1 MSQITKIN
9 MWGPKPYMFLYDC
22 SWKTRRDSNTPARK
36 QQQDRIAS
44 KPNLMNR
51 RIP

>member
-1 MSQITKIN
+1 MITKLN

-22 SWKTRRDSNTPARK
+22 SWKSRRRDSNTPARK

-44 KPNLMNR
+44 KPNLMGR
-51 RIP
+51 